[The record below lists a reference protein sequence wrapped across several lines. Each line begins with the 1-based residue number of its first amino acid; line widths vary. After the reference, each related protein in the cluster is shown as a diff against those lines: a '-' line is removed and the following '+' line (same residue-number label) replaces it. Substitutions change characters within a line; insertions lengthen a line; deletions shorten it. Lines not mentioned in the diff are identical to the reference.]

1 MSKKEQ
7 KKLEDEEFERVLRD
21 LGVKEA
27 QTAAKAEEAKEA
39 VSEAHETDAKKS
51 AANKKKKEKEAAK
64 KAAALKAAEE
74 AKVAE
79 EPLDEAAK
87 KAAIA
92 DALKKRQ

>member
-7 KKLEDEEFERVLRD
+7 KKLEDEEFERVLKD
-21 LGVKEA
+21 LGVQEA
-27 QTAAKAEEAKEA
+27 QTAAKAEEAKAA
-39 VSEAHETDAKKS
+39 VSEAHET
-51 AANKKKKEKEAAK
+51 
-64 KAAALKAAEE
+64 AEE

-92 DALKKRQ
+92 DALKKRQQ